1 MEKQLAPARQQ
12 RSRETE
18 LRLLNAT
25 IRLLDEGGLDAAV
38 IPRIAEL
45 ADVAP
50 ASVYRRFADKT
61 ALLRAAFLHVLERSN
76 DANRES
82 MTLALQ
88 RTTLADSLREL
99 ARLLMA
105 QYRAHPQLLRALV
118 RFMDGDSDLAFV
130 QAARASVQ
138 QNVETIVEAL
148 MQHRAEIRHSP
159 KKAALH
165 FTVVS
170 MTCTIE
176 SFALDQQSLWHA
188 GASMP
193 DDDMAARTAHAALAY
208 LVTPHQ

>member
-1 MEKQLAPARQQ
+1 MDKQIAPARQQ
-12 RSRETE
+12 RSRDTE
-18 LRLLNAT
+18 ERLLNAT

-61 ALLRAAFLHVLERSN
+61 ALLRAAFLYVLERSN
-76 DANRES
+76 EANGQL
-82 MTLALQ
+82 MAHALQ
-88 RTTLADSLREL
+88 RPTLAESLRQL
-99 ARLLMA
+99 AALLMA

-118 RFMDGDSDLAFV
+118 RFMDCDSDQAFV
-130 QAARASVQ
+130 QAAREKVQ
-138 QNVETIVEAL
+138 QNVEDIVEVL

-159 KKAALH
+159 KKAALQ
-165 FTVVS
+165 FMVVS

-188 GASMP
+188 GTAMP
-193 DDDMAARTAHAALAY
+193 DEDMAARAAHAALAY